1 MLAHF
6 LFALE
11 LSELQYWWA
20 LAAGIATAG
29 LVLMVGRFLTNGRRA
44 RPGPPLGKPIM
55 PQLGTRVG
63 DPARQWRPAEPHSRN
78 VPSDITYK
86 VEETWK

>member
-1 MLAHF
+1 VSRL

-11 LSELQYWWA
+11 FSQFESWWA

-44 RPGPPLGKPIM
+44 RPGPPLVKPM
-55 PQLGTRVG
+55 LPQVSTRVV
-63 DPARQWRPAEPHSRN
+63 DAARQWRPAEPHSWSL
-78 VPSDITYK
+78 PSDITYK
-86 VEETWK
+86 VEEIWK